1 MHLLCEELK
10 KPYFKINRCEALRV
24 IYIKRDRE
32 RTPRELKGMR
42 KSKKLRRSL
51 GVFIGEENLNVGFK
65 FSMISWRVYTG
76 VGEKFGET
84 SDNAKRDEE
93 KI

>member
-1 MHLLCEELK
+1 
-10 KPYFKINRCEALRV
+10 
-24 IYIKRDRE
+24 
-32 RTPRELKGMR
+32 MR
-42 KSKKLRRSL
+42 KSKKLRKSL

-65 FSMISWRVYTG
+65 FSMTSWRVNTC